1 MDKHIKSFQLFL
13 EARKFDD
20 RQYIVN
26 YRNTACIYY
35 TNKGIVM
42 RYPTGIAWEEREEP
56 ENKEK
61 LDDFVAQLT
70 AYVDSYK
77 KLPSNKQGSNPPV
90 EDVREIMK
98 NEDVQLTTKEI
109 LNNEFDKV
117 KDVVFHD
124 KMTKVTFTVE
134 PEDFKYVDKDYEFK
148 LELGAGSMKK
158 REVNVFLKYL
168 TGTPPDKLTYSVRWD
183 KINPADYVKVKSAE
197 DEEFVDEYEEEEKL
211 RRKEDIDLDPTKP
224 AKHLKD
230 LDTFFTG
237 SPIQEEE

>member
-61 LDDFVAQLT
+61 LDDFVAKLT

-77 KLPSNKQGSNPPV
+77 KLPTNKQGSNPPV

-109 LNNEFDKV
+109 LSREFDKV

-124 KMTKVTFTVE
+124 KMTKVTFVVE
-134 PEDFKYVDKDYEFK
+134 DENDYIYADPDHTY
-148 LELGAGSMKK
+148 ELGLGKGSMKK
-158 REVNVFLKYL
+158 KEIEVFLTPDNKNFK
-168 TGTPPDKLTYSVRWD
+168 TPPNKLTYSIKWE
-183 KINPADYVKVKSAE
+183 KID
-197 DEEFVDEYEEEEKL
+197 
-211 RRKEDIDLDPTKP
+211 P
-224 AKHLKD
+224 AKYAELIVYLGLK
-230 LDTFFTG
+230 
-237 SPIQEEE
+237 